1 VMMQKGGELI
11 GKAAA
16 HYGITVNT
24 NTVIGHRDNPGAST
38 ACPGANLHARLGELR
53 ATANGTGTT
62 PTPTPTKGKVQG
74 VVWDLS
80 VTTDAGASLDAG
92 ARLPGTVVKT
102 NTGVTSTA
110 RVDDAYWSFDLNPG
124 TYT

>member
-1 VMMQKGGELI
+1 P
-11 GKAAA
+11 A
-16 HYGITVNT
+16 
-24 NTVIGHRDNPGAST
+24 
-38 ACPGANLHARLGELR
+38 
-53 ATANGTGTT
+53 
-62 PTPTPTKGKVQG
+62 PTKGKVQG

-124 TYT
+124 TYTVTATRDGFAPSSREVQVTAGSAQWASIGVAPVVTSASLTVFVHDSVTQAA